1 MFVMQTLM
9 LVELYDKGIWK
20 HVLEACHSQATGY
33 VSGADIKQPD
43 APYVVLA
50 SKLQG

>member
-20 HVLEACHSQATGY
+20 HVLRKRVTHR
-33 VSGADIKQPD
+33 
-43 APYVVLA
+43 
-50 SKLQG
+50 LQVM